1 MVVCFIQGV
10 PMQRPS
16 SRRMS
21 FLDRVI
27 IDLDRGLKGLGG
39 LADGAAQG
47 RDNPAGEVPEA
58 ALTPAQRRHAAGLMR
73 VDHTGEVAA
82 QALYHGQALTA
93 RTTALRD
100 AMEQAAREEGD
111 HLRWCSERLDEL
123 DDKASRLDPLWYVAS
138 FLIGAA
144 AGLAGDRWSLGFVVE
159 TERQVMRHLDGHL
172 SSLPQGDNRSRAILE
187 QMRVDEAVHA
197 TTAIES
203 GAAELPRPVKRLMT
217 ATARIM
223 TETAYRI

>member
-1 MVVCFIQGV
+1 
-10 PMQRPS
+10 MQRPS

-39 LADGAAQG
+39 LGAGGGAQG
-47 RDNPAGEVPEA
+47 RDNPAGDLPDA
-58 ALTPAQRRHAAGLMR
+58 ALTPAERRHAAGLMR

-93 RTTALRD
+93 RTPRTRD

-111 HLRWCSERLDEL
+111 HLRWCSERIEEL
-123 DDKASRLDPLWYVAS
+123 DDKPSRLDPLWYAGS

-159 TERQVMRHLDGHL
+159 TERQVVRHLDGHL
-172 SSLPQGDNRSRAILE
+172 SSLPVDDARSRAILE
-187 QMRVDEAVHA
+187 QMRIDEGVHA
-197 TTAIES
+197 TTAVES
-203 GAAELPRPVKRLMT
+203 GAAELPGPVKRLMT